1 LKINHKVACAITTI
15 LGGCAGT
22 WAAAADTGAS
32 ESTPPASATAESY
45 EIQEVVVTAQR
56 REESI
61 QNVPITIQAVT
72 GEELQ
77 QLNVSSFEDLIKYTP
92 NVTTSANGPGAGNI
106 FMRGL
111 SSGGS
116 GNQSQST
123 TAPFPN
129 VALYLDDQSM
139 QFPARNN
146 DVYMVD
152 MERVEVLEG
161 PQGTLFGG
169 GAQAGAI
176 RYITNK
182 PKLDVTEGD
191 VNAGYGWTAGGDDN
205 SKVNATINLPVIP
218 DTLAVRAV
226 IFDDHRGGYIN
237 NVSGTIA
244 SIVQPNVTASNGA
257 LVGNATNPVTYT
269 GLRVS
274 ALWKINDDWN
284 ALVQQNF
291 QNMEADGY
299 FADYPT
305 SVNYVT
311 PLAPYEI
318 QAFEPAYDKDRYEST
333 SWTLNG
339 KITDLLKLVYT
350 GSYLD
355 RHIQQQADYSNYLQS
370 PSGQYYACTGKGS
383 EGLGGKTKP
392 ETCYAPEGW
401 WNDTVENTHQSHEL
415 RVSSNEDYRLRGLIG
430 AYWEEFIIKDQMNF
444 DYLVIPQCDAANLA
458 ISAAGGPDCVSA
470 VGPHAG
476 FYSTDPNLRTNSDTA
491 FGEDVRRGYRQ
502 TAFFTSIDFD
512 IIPKVLTIT
521 GGTRWFHYDEFE
533 QGSQFQTTTGAN
545 NIPNGACIAAGGC
558 GFGINLNKTQTGT
571 RSRLNLTWHVTPDTM
586 VYYTFSQGFRPGGFN
601 RTKTLP
607 NGSVVLANEAPY
619 TVGGPDQ
626 YQKPA
631 GYASDSLTNNEVGA
645 KTEFLDHRLQLNL
658 SAYDMKWTSVQ
669 LPLFDPAT
677 LGNTTFVVNGP
688 TYTVKGVELQLVA
701 RVTQGLTVQG
711 SSSWNSTNQTN
722 APCLSS
728 VGSAIPG
735 NPTPAGTCITQIKGI
750 PYTNPYGVLGTSPA
764 FSPPLQ
770 FNLRARYDWAVGDYK
785 PFVSFG
791 ASHIDAMRNEPASFP
806 EGSGPLCSPIPTT
819 TLCQYTMPGYTTYDA
834 AIGVSKDHW
843 RAQVTAQNLSN
854 SDASTFTSSGQY
866 LEQQV
871 PLRPR
876 VVTLEFGYKF

>member
-92 NVTTSANGPGAGNI
+92 NVTTSATGPGAGNI

-123 TAPFPN
+123 TQPFPN
-129 VALYLDDQSM
+129 VAVYLDDESM
-139 QFPARNN
+139 QFPSRNL

-152 MERVEVLEG
+152 MERVEILEG

-169 GAQAGAI
+169 GAQAGAL

-191 VNAGYGWTAGGDDN
+191 VNVGYGWTTGGDDN
-205 SKVNATINLPVIP
+205 SKANATLNLPLIP

-237 NVSGTIA
+237 NVPGTITSVA
-244 SIVQPNVTASNGA
+244 QSTATASNGA
-257 LVGNATNPVTYT
+257 EVENATNPVTYS
-269 GLRVS
+269 GMRVS

-299 FADYPT
+299 FDDYPLG
-305 SVNYVT
+305 VDRVT
-311 PLAPYEI
+311 PLQPYQI
-318 QAFEPAYDKDRYEST
+318 QAFAPAYDKDRYEST
-333 SWTLNG
+333 AWTVNG
-339 KITDLLKLVYT
+339 KVGDLLKLVYT
-350 GSYLD
+350 GSYLE
-355 RHIQQQADYSNYLQS
+355 RKTEQQTEYSNYMQS
-370 PSGQYYACTGKGS
+370 GGGLYYECTGKGS
-383 EGLGGKTKP
+383 EGLGGTTKP
-392 ETCYAPEGW
+392 LSCYPPVAW
-401 WNDTVENTHQSHEL
+401 WNDHVQNTHQSHEF
-415 RVSSNEDYRLRGLIG
+415 RVSTSEDYRLRGLVG
-430 AYWEEFIIKDQMNF
+430 AYWEEYVINDQMNF
-444 DYLVIPQCDAANLA
+444 DYLTIPQCNAANLA
-458 ISAAGGPDCVSA
+458 IATAGGPDCVSA
-470 VGPHAG
+470 VGPTPGYFA
-476 FYSTDPNLRTNSDTA
+476 TDPGLRLNSNTA

-502 TAFFTSIDFD
+502 TAFFASADFD

-521 GGTRWFHYDEFE
+521 GGTRYFHYDEFE
-533 QGSQFQTTTGAN
+533 EGSEFKTTTHAN
-545 NIPNGACIAAGGC
+545 DVANGVCVAAGNC
-558 GFGINLNKTQTGT
+558 GFGINLAKTESGT
-571 RSRLNLTWHVTPDTM
+571 RSRGNLTWHITPDTM
-586 VYYTFSQGFRPGGFN
+586 VYYTYSQGFRPGGFN
-601 RTKTLP
+601 RTQVNPDGTI
-607 NGSVVLANEAPY
+607 VLKGVAPY
-619 TVGGPDQ
+619 TAGGIDQ
-626 YQKPA
+626 YLKPA
-631 GYASDSLTNNEVGA
+631 GYSSDNLINNEIGA
-645 KTEFLDHRLQLNL
+645 KTEFLDHRIQVNA
-658 SAYDMKWTSVQ
+658 SAYDMKWSNVQ
-669 LPLFDPAT
+669 LSLFDPVH

-722 APCLSS
+722 APCLTS

-735 NPTPAGTCITQIKGI
+735 NPTPAGACVTQINGV
-750 PYTNPYGVLGTSPA
+750 PYTNPYGVLGTSPP
-764 FSPPLQ
+764 FSPALQ
-770 FNLRARYDWAVGDYK
+770 FNVRARYDWAVGDYK
-785 PFVSFG
+785 PFAWFG
-791 ASHIDAMRNEPASFP
+791 ASHVDSERNEPASFP
-806 EGSGPLCSPIPTT
+806 GGSSSACSPIPST
-819 TLCQYTMPGYTTYDA
+819 TLCQYIMPSYTTYDA

-843 RAQVTAQNLSN
+843 TAQLTAQNLSN
-854 SDASTFTSSGQY
+854 SDASTFTSSN
-866 LEQQV
+866 EFIESEV

-876 VVTLEFGYKF
+876 VITLEFGYKF